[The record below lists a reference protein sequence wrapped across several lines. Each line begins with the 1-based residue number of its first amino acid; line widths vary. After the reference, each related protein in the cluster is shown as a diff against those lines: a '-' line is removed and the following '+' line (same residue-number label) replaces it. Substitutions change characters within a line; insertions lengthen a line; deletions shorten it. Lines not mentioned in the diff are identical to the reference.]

1 MDWTPF
7 ITAVL
12 RHGLT
17 ALAGILLEHGLIMA
31 TDQQKFV
38 EIATSIAVGL
48 VSLAWSWGQKR
59 HQQQQVV
66 LAEAGY
72 VISGK

>member
-38 EIATSIAVGL
+38 EIATSIAVGSA
-48 VSLAWSWGQKR
+48 SLAWSWWQKH
-59 HQQQQVV
+59 HQQSEI
-66 LAEAGY
+66 ATAARTGTTP
-72 VISGK
+72 